1 MSKQQK
7 INNLYAN
14 LFRDQSNH
22 ELMKQQ
28 LEDIKK
34 NGKSKLLEIDEGYEE
49 DRNAYK
55 RSK

>member
-49 DRNAYK
+49 DRYCFG
-55 RSK
+55 